1 MNSSFNK
8 RLTNKNQEQGS
19 VANYFENLKKLVQV
33 NDGTRSFIYRTVDC
47 HDQSAPFNDSQE
59 TRIAITHGDHMISQ
73 LTDGFLTFKV
83 KLTTL
88 QLTNIASTFS
98 DTNRIVKLFVGFKS
112 SNQIL
117 DQLQIMG
124 RNLSTDYQQNECVRE
139 GAAYSFIKGGFI
151 LMDL

>member
-1 MNSSFNK
+1 MNSAFNK

-19 VANYFENLKKLVQV
+19 VATYFENLKKLIQI

-83 KLTTL
+83 KLML
-88 QLTNIASTFS
+88 QL
-98 DTNRIVKLFVGFKS
+98 
-112 SNQIL
+112 
-117 DQLQIMG
+117 
-124 RNLSTDYQQNECVRE
+124 
-139 GAAYSFIKGGFI
+139 
-151 LMDL
+151 